1 MMYMA
6 TSSFFTDITIKDKKT
21 AQKFLEAMEKAEK
34 AKKKKI
40 DVKYNTINDKDTL
53 RRMFLK

>member
-1 MMYMA
+1 MTMA

-21 AQKFLEAMEKAEK
+21 AIKFLEAMEKAEK
-34 AKKKKI
+34 VKKKKI
-40 DVKYNTINDKDTL
+40 DVQYKNVNDKETI

>member
-1 MMYMA
+1 MA

>member
-1 MMYMA
+1 MMA
-6 TSSFFTDITIKDKKT
+6 TSSFFTDITIKDRKT
-21 AQKFLEAMEKAEK
+21 AKNFLEAMEKAEK

-40 DVKYNTINDKDTL
+40 DVKYKIVDDKETI

>member
-1 MMYMA
+1 MA

-21 AQKFLEAMEKAEK
+21 AKKFLEAMEKAQK
-34 AKKKKI
+34 ANKKRINIKYKTI
-40 DVKYNTINDKDTL
+40 DDKAII